1 MAAREKSQ
9 QGRGGGAG
17 LGRGAGGQAR
27 LGLSSILQD
36 LGKQGRVDQSLLNLN
51 EHSAHL
57 QILSVAH
64 VFWTSSWVML
74 MLL

>member
-1 MAAREKSQ
+1 M
-9 QGRGGGAG
+9 G
-17 LGRGAGGQAR
+17 LGRGAGGRVR

-64 VFWTSSWVML
+64 VFWTSVRL
-74 MLL
+74 VLL